1 MSGWQLTP
9 AAEDD
14 LFEMW
19 AYVARGNRDAANE
32 VEEAIYLACDLRS
45 ESPLAGR
52 TRTDLTALPL
62 LFWLVQ
68 PHETYFVVYD
78 PDEEPLK
85 MVRIVHTA
93 RHLPSTLR

>member
-1 MSGWQLTP
+1 MTGWKLTP
-9 AAEDD
+9 EAEDD
-14 LFEMW
+14 LFEIW
-19 AYVARGNRDAANE
+19 AYVARDNRDAANE
-32 VEEAIYLACDLRS
+32 VEEAIYLACDLLS

-68 PHETYFVVYD
+68 PHKTYFVVYD

-85 MVRIVHTA
+85 IVRIVHTA